1 MKRVTA
7 ETRPMTMDE
16 FAKRMWPLPFFF
28 MALWLM
34 FAIPPLGALVSGMLI
49 IEALRRREHEPN
61 LPWRLLLVLSILT
74 LLMSIIVFTAAGFW
88 NLG

>member
-1 MKRVTA
+1 
-7 ETRPMTMDE
+7 
-16 FAKRMWPLPFFF
+16 
-28 MALWLM
+28 
-34 FAIPPLGALVSGMLI
+34 MLI
-49 IEALRRREHEPN
+49 IEALGRREHEPN